1 MPTMDM
7 YSSVKRLMTTGQL
20 ISMVDASVDSYF
32 DMKNNSS
39 DFENYQLD
47 NNVGFY
53 VINTTSDG
61 KI

>member
-1 MPTMDM
+1 MDM

-20 ISMVDASVDSYF
+20 VNMVDASVDSYF
-32 DMKNNSS
+32 DMKSNSS

-53 VINTTSDG
+53 VINTTIDG